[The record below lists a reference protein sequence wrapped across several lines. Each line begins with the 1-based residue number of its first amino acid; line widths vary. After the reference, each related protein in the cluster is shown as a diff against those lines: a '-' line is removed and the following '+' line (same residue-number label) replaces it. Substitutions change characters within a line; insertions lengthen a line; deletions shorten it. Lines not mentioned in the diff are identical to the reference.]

1 MRVRGPV
8 GLEQHRA
15 GRRRAAA
22 EQLVHRVALAGRV
35 PREPQLRPRLAQ
47 GRAQQVQA
55 ADRQGLRLL
64 DPGDVVALQRLD
76 ALGGVVLH
84 ALEDDAAAPR
94 PQDAVGQHP
103 EVAAEAQRLD
113 LVLDQPLDRLVERA
127 LHLADAHRPH
137 RRRLDAAPHQQLGER
152 VRLAGAAAAMH
163 GLVARR
169 RQQPLEGGR
178 QAGRGQGGQ
187 RRPGLRPGRRLRRR
201 FRRVLRRRHQARRA
215 QPLVAAER
223 REPRVHRRQVV
234 GVVPRGAV
242 AQAAGLADVAQ
253 PARHLRRRGLPIGP
267 QQRHIPE
274 AAGHDL
280 GSPQHLAADLGRAA
294 RRELGL
300 PRRAGGIAVMRE
312 APGEIVPAQ
321 RQPFHRIGV
330 HPGLA

>member
-1 MRVRGPV
+1 M
-8 GLEQHRA
+8 
-15 GRRRAAA
+15 
-22 EQLVHRVALAGRV
+22 
-35 PREPQLRPRLAQ
+35 
-47 GRAQQVQA
+47 
-55 ADRQGLRLL
+55 
-64 DPGDVVALQRLD
+64 
-76 ALGGVVLH
+76 VLH
-84 ALEDDAAAPR
+84 ALKDDAAAPR
-94 PQDAVGQHP
+94 PQDAVGLHP

-113 LVLDQPLDRLVERA
+113 LVLDQPLDRLVERP

-137 RRRLDAAPHQQLGER
+137 RRRLDAAPHQQLGEG

-187 RRPGLRPGRRLRRR
+187 RRPGLRPGRRLVRRL
-201 FRRVLRRRHQARRA
+201 RRVLRRRHQARLA

-234 GVVPRGAV
+234 QV
-242 AQAAGLADVAQ
+242 ALGDAAGQEPGLADVAQ
-253 PARHLRRRGLPIGP
+253 PARHLRRRGLPLGP

-280 GSPQHLAADLGRAA
+280 GLRQQEIAPLRVTLL
-294 RRELGL
+294 REPCL
-300 PRRAGGIAVMRE
+300 PGRAGGVAVVGI

-321 RQPFHRIGV
+321 RQRLRHIGV